1 MALCR
6 ARSGLLLLGMALL
19 PLGMAMDAIGSN
31 CAGTRYAGSGK
42 ANIDSVLADLVA
54 KGSSGGFATAVAGK
68 GNSTVVYGL
77 AQCRGDV
84 SASDCSSCLADA
96 AKQLPT
102 ACSYLSDARIC
113 LAGLYV
119 RACRY
124 DFCFMRYDDTDFAG
138 QSDTGAGVILVNVQA
153 ADDPKPFKKA
163 VGKVMNK
170 ATAQASASG
179 RAGLGRSKDQYTP
192 FVTIYGLAQCTRDLA
207 PLVCAQCVSVALSKF
222 GDYCGA
228 QQGCQINYS
237 SCRVRYEIYPFYFP
251 LDGAGGRATTD
262 MTKYTKIV
270 VHA

>member
-6 ARSGLLLLGMALL
+6 ARSGLLLVAMALL

-31 CAGTRYAGSGK
+31 CAGTRYAAGSGK
-42 ANIDSVLADLVA
+42 GNIDSVLADLVA
-54 KGSSGGFATAVAGK
+54 KGSSGGFATSIAGK

-84 SASDCSSCLADA
+84 SASDCSACLVDA
-96 AKQLPT
+96 AKQLPA
-102 ACSYLSDARIC
+102 ACSYLSDAIIW
-113 LAGLYV
+113 
-119 RACRY
+119 Y
-124 DFCFMRYDDTDFAG
+124 DFCFMRYDNTDFVG
-138 QSDTGAGVILVNVQA
+138 HSDTGAGVILVNVQA
-153 ADDPKPFKKA
+153 ADDPKPFKTA

-170 ATAQASASG
+170 ATAKSSASG
-179 RAGLGRSKDQYTP
+179 SAGLGRSKYQYTP

-207 PLVCAQCVSVALSKF
+207 PLACAQCVSVALSKF

-251 LDGAGGRATTD
+251 LDGAANGRATTD